1 MVQISLDV
9 TVTFPAPVDHMS
21 VVQLRA
27 VFIEASVCHE
37 EFYFVVS
44 SGVSTVTLLARVAKS
59 ENELID
65 RVVKPLLALL
75 KKTLFEHAAG
85 CRQ

>member
-1 MVQISLDV
+1 
-9 TVTFPAPVDHMS
+9 MS

-27 VFIEASVCHE
+27 VFIEASAHE
-37 EFYFVVS
+37 EFHFVVS
-44 SGVSTVTLLARVAKS
+44 SGVSTVALLARVAKS

-75 KKTLFEHAAG
+75 KKTLAVTGPLFEHAPG

>member
-1 MVQISLDV
+1 MLQLPSQHPLTTCRWFSYTHCSLR
-9 TVTFPAPVDHMS
+9 PVLTKS
-21 VVQLRA
+21 
-27 VFIEASVCHE
+27 FI
-37 EFYFVVS
+37 FVVS
-44 SGVSTVTLLARVAKS
+44 SGVSIVALLARVGKS